1 MPKILN
7 NVREDIL
14 KVARDT
20 LINSGYSKISMREI
34 AVKCGI
40 GTGTMYNY
48 FKSKQ
53 EIITCILNSDW
64 ATMIR
69 RMENSNKTNHES
81 INKLEFIF
89 TELSFFMNHTHNIW
103 NENLFDELDVTQL
116 CKAKERREV
125 SSIQLSNIVLEAIN
139 KNICYEKDDFLSD
152 LLTGLFLSF
161 ANKSDIEFEKLKP
174 YIIKLL
180 N

>member
-14 KVARDT
+14 KIARDT
-20 LINSGYSKISMREI
+20 LINSGYSKISVREI

-40 GTGTMYNY
+40 ATGTLYNY
-48 FKSKQ
+48 FQSKQ

-64 ATMIR
+64 DTMTR
-69 RMENSNKTNHES
+69 RMENSNKINNNS
-81 INKLEFIF
+81 IQKLEFIF
-89 TELSFFMNHTHNIW
+89 VELSFFMNHTHNIW
-103 NENLFDELDVTQL
+103 YKNYLDKFDINQL
-116 CKAKERREV
+116 YKMKERKKIL
-125 SSIQLSNIVLEAIN
+125 SIQLSNLISDALN
-139 KNICYEKDDFLSD
+139 NNISYIKDDILCE
-152 LLTGLFLSF
+152 LLAGLFLFF
-161 ANKSDIEFEKLKP
+161 ANESTINFEKFKP